1 MKRFLLMIA
10 ILSAIT
16 PLFAANDI
24 SQLSSEAQIEYLT
37 NALSIQTAD
46 SMQSIGSGFG
56 NLYNSGFMTSLSV
69 TNSSISTEWYPYLGA
84 SEIDKETFYQITGQ
98 TELYNDYVNGM
109 KKQNT
114 MNACGW
120 ALLIATAL
128 GGTALAIYGI
138 YDDYNTLFAYSGL
151 GLVLVGG
158 LVSLPLVSWQYNDN
172 VSISFAVGLSDIY
185 NNKLYESLK

>member
-109 KKQNT
+109 KKQNS
-114 MNACGW
+114 MNTGGW
-120 ALLIATAL
+120 ILLLASVL
-128 GGTALAIYGI
+128 GGAALSIYGI
-138 YDDYNTLFAYSGL
+138 YDDYNTLLGYSGI
-151 GLVLVGG
+151 GVMIIGG
-158 LVSLPLVSWQYNDN
+158 LVSLPLISWQYKDN

>member
-37 NALSIQTAD
+37 NALYIQTAD

-109 KKQNT
+109 KKQNS
-114 MNACGW
+114 MNTGGW
-120 ALLIATAL
+120 ILLLASVL
-128 GGTALAIYGI
+128 GGAALSIYGI
-138 YDDYNTLFAYSGL
+138 YDDYNTLLGYSGI
-151 GLVLVGG
+151 GVMIIGG
-158 LVSLPLVSWQYNDN
+158 LVSLPLISWQYKDN

>member
-98 TELYNDYVNGM
+98 TELYNDYVNEKTEYHECMWMGFV
-109 KKQNT
+109 NS
-114 MNACGW
+114 NSFRW
-120 ALLIATAL
+120 
-128 GGTALAIYGI
+128 Y
-138 YDDYNTLFAYSGL
+138 
-151 GLVLVGG
+151 
-158 LVSLPLVSWQYNDN
+158 
-172 VSISFAVGLSDIY
+172 SISNIW
-185 NNKLYESLK
+185 NIR